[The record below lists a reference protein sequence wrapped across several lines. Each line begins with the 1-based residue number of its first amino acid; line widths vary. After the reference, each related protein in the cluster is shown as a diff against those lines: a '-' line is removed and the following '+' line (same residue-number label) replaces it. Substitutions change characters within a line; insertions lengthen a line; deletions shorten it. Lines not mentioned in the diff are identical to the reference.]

1 MKKSKSHLS
10 WSWIFMV
17 IFILL
22 SIIDFRFGLLGVFC
36 IGTPIYHALRGRGKI
51 HCSKYCPRGSLLGKF
66 LQSISLENN
75 LPKSFKTRT
84 VKNILMFLML
94 TMFSIS
100 TIHAFGKPDFFKALG
115 FGIFRLMTAS
125 LALGIIMGIV
135 FKPRSWCQVCPMG
148 HGTALIKEAQDK
160 KKRDLEGVQQS
171 STKKV
176 A

>member
-1 MKKSKSHLS
+1 MAGKKSHMS

-17 IFILL
+17 LFITL
-22 SIIDFRFGLLGVFC
+22 SIIDIRFGLFGFVC

-51 HCSKYCPRGSLLGKF
+51 HCAKYCPRGSLLGKF
-66 LQSISLENN
+66 LKSISLDNN

-84 VKNILMFLML
+84 VKNGLILLML

-100 TIHAFGKPDFFKALG
+100 MYHAFHQPNIIKAVG
-115 FGIFRLMTAS
+115 FGVFRLMTAS
-125 LALGIIMGIV
+125 LALGVIMGVI

-148 HGTALIKEAQDK
+148 HGTALIKESQDK
-160 KKRDLEGVQQS
+160 KKKEVNV
-171 STKKV
+171 KIKNKNV